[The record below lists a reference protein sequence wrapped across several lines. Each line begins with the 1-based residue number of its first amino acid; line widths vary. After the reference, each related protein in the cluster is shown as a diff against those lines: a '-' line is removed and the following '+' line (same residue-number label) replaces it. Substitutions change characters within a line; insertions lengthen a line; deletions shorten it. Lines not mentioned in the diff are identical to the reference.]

1 MTVAEFETQIN
12 TDGYTLVDFWAPWC
26 GPCKVIGPIVEK
38 ISDENEGLKLVKVEV
53 DDSAEL
59 SSIFGIRSIPTLILM
74 KGGEAI
80 GAKIGVQSKDNIQTW
95 INENMN

>member
-74 KGGEAI
+74 KGGEAV
-80 GAKIGVQSKDNIQTW
+80 GAKIGVQSKENIQTW